1 MKIHTLYLG
10 DCYTNC
16 YIVSADEKNCIVI
29 DPASPEKDYS
39 GNTIHEKI
47 QKLGYTLKAI
57 LLTHGHFDH
66 IYGLDSLINKFDVP
80 VYIHK
85 DEVKYLTNASYNLS
99 SSLFGV
105 YYTFTSPVKTLND
118 NDNISI
124 SGLEFSVLHTPG
136 HTQGSVCFVFE
147 KEKVIF
153 SGDTLFAST
162 IGRTDFVGG
171 DFGTLINSLGK
182 IKKLNGDYDIYPGHN
197 AMTTLS
203 REKKFNEYMI

>member
-39 GNTIHEKI
+39 GYTILQKI
-47 QKLGYTLKAI
+47 DELGYTLNAI
-57 LLTHGHFDH
+57 FLTHGHFDH
-66 IYGLDSLINKFDVP
+66 IYGLDSLVNKFEVP
-80 VYIHK
+80 VFIHK
-85 DEVKYLTNASYNLS
+85 DEAKYLTNASYNLS

-105 YYTFTSPVKTLND
+105 YYTYNKSVKILSDKD
-118 NDNISI
+118 NMSI

-136 HTQGSVCFVFE
+136 HTEGSVCYVFE

-162 IGRTDFVGG
+162 VGRTDFVGG
-171 DFGTLINSLGK
+171 DFSVLMRSLEK
-182 IKKLNGDYDIYPGHN
+182 IKKLDGDYDIYPGHN
-197 AMTTLS
+197 AKTTLS